1 MTTTTALL
9 LLMLAGML
17 TTAPVTS
24 LHRQS
29 LKAKRPAAGADWP
42 GRSATEAAAGV
53 RGSSVREFCDW
64 ETANATCPG
73 RDELVVVRSARY
85 GRLRLNRCA
94 AKSYGNL
101 GCGADVTAMFAGT
114 CSARRACHVTVISL
128 HGIHTT
134 CPSDLKAYV
143 ELTYDCVK
151 GSSLSKL
158 LQPEA

>member
-1 MTTTTALL
+1 MTAMTKLSLILL
-9 LLMLAGML
+9 GIL
-17 TTAPVTS
+17 TTVPVTS
-24 LHRQS
+24 VRHQS
-29 LKAKRPAAGADWP
+29 LKPKRPMTS
-42 GRSATEAAAGV
+42 SAVSTATTAGV

-101 GCGADVTAMFAGT
+101 GCGADVTAMFAST
-114 CSARRACHVTVISL
+114 CSARRSCHVTVISL

-151 GSSLSKL
+151 G
-158 LQPEA
+158 

>member
-1 MTTTTALL
+1 MLLVTLTA
-9 LLMLAGML
+9 
-17 TTAPVTS
+17 VTS
-24 LHRQS
+24 VRRQS
-29 LKAKRPAAGADWP
+29 SSVKSKRRPVASGWTVGSSSAGSGSP
-42 GRSATEAAAGV
+42 MAGV
-53 RGSSVREFCDW
+53 RGSSVAEFCDW

-101 GCGADVTAMFAGT
+101 GCGADVTAMFAST
-114 CSARRACHVTVISL
+114 CSARRSCHVTVISL

-151 GSSLSKL
+151 GL
-158 LQPEA
+158 